1 MALQISFNLIMI
13 FVFDLGFLDYQYMT
27 FYSWKFSANFIKM
40 HECYLLSAKFYLYVI
55 MAILIIMCLHL
66 CVMQLA
72 ILMFSLL
79 NFGMDKYK
87 VD

>member
-1 MALQISFNLIMI
+1 MNVI
-13 FVFDLGFLDYQYMT
+13 
-27 FYSWKFSANFIKM
+27 
-40 HECYLLSAKFYLYVI
+40 CCLLNVTCNYG
-55 MAILIIMCLHL
+55 LHL
-66 CVMQLA
+66 CAVELA

>member
-1 MALQISFNLIMI
+1 
-13 FVFDLGFLDYQYMT
+13 
-27 FYSWKFSANFIKM
+27 M
-40 HECYLLSAKFYLYVI
+40 HECYLLSTTFYLYAI

-66 CVMQLA
+66 CVVQLA

>member
-1 MALQISFNLIMI
+1 
-13 FVFDLGFLDYQYMT
+13 
-27 FYSWKFSANFIKM
+27 M
-40 HECYLLSAKFYLYVI
+40 HECYLPSTTFYLYAI
-55 MAILIIMCLHL
+55 MAILMIMCLHL
-66 CVMQLA
+66 CVVQLA